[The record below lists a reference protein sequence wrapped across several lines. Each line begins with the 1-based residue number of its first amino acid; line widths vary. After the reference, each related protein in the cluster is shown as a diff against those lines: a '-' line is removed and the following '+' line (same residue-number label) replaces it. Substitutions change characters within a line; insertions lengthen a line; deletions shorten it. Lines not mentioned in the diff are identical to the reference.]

1 MLLSSA
7 GRVTAS
13 RTASDDPDG
22 ELPVVTLSV
31 RPEAS
36 GRVTIECAA
45 ADVRPFDPVVAAVD
59 SAALRALDADATQY
73 GELLGSMV
81 FAPSAAGP
89 MFDELRIAL
98 LARAPGFRVR
108 LRVSD
113 PMLAGIRWER
123 LCVPWGK
130 GVWRLLAVNAR
141 TPLSRV
147 ARYDLSLPPVVPIR
161 GRRLRILLVIAS
173 PTRLPAGMGPI
184 DSPERS
190 IIRDAIAAVGSE
202 AVELTVLESG
212 TPDAPTI
219 ARVRS
224 ALARTP
230 DLVHVLCHGALTADG
245 GVLFLEKDDGSA
257 TAWTGEEFATAL
269 GALSCHPRLVML
281 SACESASP
289 ASVAGTSA
297 VGPLVVARGADAVLA
312 MHGPLSIATATQFT
326 RSFYDRLYAHGQV
339 DLATAEARAAVVD
352 AWDWSTPVLA
362 MRHDHGRVI
371 DFDVGDLGRLGSAF
385 SPLVANAMGELPRE
399 AARENA
405 PQAVIDAMMAL
416 QDELGKSHQFLVGLA
431 DAFRRTGSDPLSF
444 PVAFA
449 QFRLDFETDYDATT
463 WVPQQ
468 TSCHR
473 VRDSWAIARPFVQRV
488 LDAAQFAELDRE
500 MNELGSADLD
510 TIRLMGQL
518 LDELKQEV
526 DAIDDRLA
534 ANDVGGAIATK
545 RAVERRLSDS
555 FRRSKTFLQTIAR
568 HVQTATAA

>member
-1 MLLSSA
+1 MLLASA
-7 GRVTAS
+7 GRAS
-13 RTASDDPDG
+13 TRAEQNDPDG
-22 ELPVVTLSV
+22 ELPIVTITV
-31 RPEAS
+31 RPEQA
-36 GRVTIECAA
+36 GRVTLDCAA
-45 ADVRPFDPVVAAVD
+45 TALRPFDPVITALD
-59 SAALRALDADATQY
+59 GAALDALDADAAQY
-73 GELLGSMV
+73 GALLGSML

-89 MFDELRIAL
+89 TFDEVRIAL
-98 LARAPGFRVR
+98 LARASGFRVR
-108 LRVSD
+108 IRLTDAALS
-113 PMLAGIRWER
+113 GIRWER
-123 LCVPWGK
+123 LCVPWGH
-130 GVWRLLAVNAR
+130 GSWRPLATSAR

-147 ARYDLSLPPVVPIR
+147 ARYDLSLPPVEPIR
-161 GRRLRILLVIAS
+161 GRRLRILLIIAS

-184 DSPERS
+184 HPPERS
-190 IIRDAIAAVGSE
+190 IMRDAIDALGSDAA
-202 AVELTVLESG
+202 ELTVLESG

-219 ARVRS
+219 ARVRA
-224 ALARTP
+224 ALASSP
-230 DLVHVLCHGALTADG
+230 DIVHVVCHGAMTADG
-245 GVLFLEKDDGSA
+245 GVLFLEKEDGTA
-257 TAWTGEEFATAL
+257 TAWAGEQLADAL
-269 GALSCHPRLVML
+269 GSMSTHPRLVVL

-289 ASVAGTSA
+289 ASVAGTTA

-371 DFDVGDLGRLGSAF
+371 DFDVGQLGRLASAY
-385 SPLVANAMGELPRE
+385 SPLVANAVGELPRE

-405 PQAVIDAMMAL
+405 PQAVIDAMMGL

-449 QFRLDFETDYDATT
+449 QFRLDFETSYDSAT

-468 TSCHR
+468 TSCQR
-473 VRDSWAIARPFVQRV
+473 VRDSWAIARPFVQQM
-488 LDAAQFAELDRE
+488 LDAAQFADLDRE

-518 LDELKQEV
+518 LDELKQDV

-534 ANDVGGAIATK
+534 ANDVNGAIASK
-545 RAVERRLSDS
+545 RAVERRLSDT